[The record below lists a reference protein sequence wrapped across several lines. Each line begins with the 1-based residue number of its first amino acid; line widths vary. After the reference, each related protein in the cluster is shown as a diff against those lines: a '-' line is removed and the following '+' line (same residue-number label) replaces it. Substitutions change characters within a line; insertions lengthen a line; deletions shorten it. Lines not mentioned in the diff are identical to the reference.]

1 MNRGRCPQ
9 FMLTSVTTSTQPPP
23 PDPALPDLGEEG
35 DGDRPSVTDVNGTVA
50 RFEMAYS
57 PEAETHRVPFGA
69 PFTTRIP
76 AYIFLALSI
85 GVVAL
90 VGLAHVSSPGSK
102 LFIWVVEGDA
112 GRPLPST
119 VLAFIVLVSGI
130 ATALRSHMRG
140 VVVHKDGIEA
150 RYLLPMGV
158 PKIRKW
164 AWAQI
169 HRIVLDDE
177 GVMLELWDGQYDR
190 LPDVARGPELAKLLE
205 GMGGRHAVTV
215 TRLKELD

>member
-1 MNRGRCPQ
+1 
-9 FMLTSVTTSTQPPP
+9 MLTRVTSPLPSPSPIPTPPP
-23 PDPALPDLGEEG
+23 PPGPALQDLDNEG
-35 DGDRPSVTDVNGTVA
+35 DRSSVTDVNGTVA

-57 PEAETHRVPFGA
+57 PEAETGRVPFGA
-69 PFTTRIP
+69 PLTARIP
-76 AYIFLALSI
+76 SYIFLALAL
-85 GVVAL
+85 GVVGTVA
-90 VGLAHVSSPGSK
+90 LAHVSSPGSS
-102 LFIWVVEGDA
+102 LFIWVVEGDK

-130 ATALRSHMRG
+130 ATALRAHMRG
-140 VVVHKDGIEA
+140 VVVHRDGIEA

-169 HRIVLDDE
+169 HRIVLDDD

-190 LPDVARGPELAKLLE
+190 LPDVDRGTELAKLLE
-205 GMGGRHAVTV
+205 GMGGRHNVMV
-215 TRLKELD
+215 TRLKELG

>member
-1 MNRGRCPQ
+1 MGSCPSP
-9 FMLTSVTTSTQPPP
+9 MLTSVTTSPTPPP
-23 PDPALPDLGEEG
+23 PDPALPDLTDE
-35 DGDRPSVTDVNGTVA
+35 GDRPSITDVNGTVA
-50 RFEMAYS
+50 RFEMAYT
-57 PEAETHRVPFGA
+57 PETDNLRVPFGA
-69 PFTTRIP
+69 PLSARIP
-76 AYIFLALSI
+76 AYVFLTLTVAVAAVI
-85 GVVAL
+85 GVAYL
-90 VGLAHVSSPGSK
+90 SSPGSR
-102 LFIWVVEGDA
+102 LFIWVVEGDLN
-112 GRPLPST
+112 RPLPAS

-140 VVVHKDGIEA
+140 VVVHKEGIEA

-158 PKIRKW
+158 PRIRKW

-190 LPDVARGPELAKLLE
+190 LPEVAKGPDLAKLLE
-205 GMGGRHAVTV
+205 GIAVRHNVLV

>member
-1 MNRGRCPQ
+1 
-9 FMLTSVTTSTQPPP
+9 MLNSVTTSPTPPP
-23 PDPALPDLGEEG
+23 PDPALTDLTDEG
-35 DGDRPSVTDVNGTVA
+35 DGDRPSITDVNGTVA

-57 PEAETHRVPFGA
+57 PEAETMRVPFGA
-69 PFTTRIP
+69 PLTARIP
-76 AYIFLALSI
+76 AYVFLALAI
-85 GVVAL
+85 GVVAI
-90 VGLAHVSSPGSK
+90 VALAHVSSPGSK

-119 VLAFIVLVSGI
+119 VLAFVILVSGL

-150 RYLLPMGV
+150 RYLLPLGV
-158 PKIRKW
+158 PRIRKW
-164 AWAQI
+164 AWPQI

-177 GVMLELWDGQYDR
+177 GVILELWDGQYDR

-205 GMGGRHAVTV
+205 GMGGRHDVMV
-215 TRLKELD
+215 TRLEKLD